1 MKKLM
6 KTLEDI
12 MVAITFA
19 EAGEY
24 DEASRLSGIALQ
36 QHDVSTLQDFRKAGS
51 KAQGNKSIEFML

>member
-6 KTLEDI
+6 KKFEDI

-24 DEASRLSGIALQ
+24 DEASRCEGNASEQETPKPL
-36 QHDVSTLQDFRKAGS
+36 DVFKSTAVDNVK
-51 KAQGNKSIEFML
+51 K

>member
-6 KTLEDI
+6 KKLEDI

-24 DEASRLSGIALQ
+24 DEADASQEDGAQEETGKTIAGCL
-36 QHDVSTLQDFRKAGS
+36 
-51 KAQGNKSIEFML
+51 